1 MVEFTGERVIPG
13 QVNTDLWNE
22 HLARYAFARTYARG
36 KRVLDV
42 GCGTGYGCAELAGSA
57 ARVTGL
63 DSAQDSIAYCQE
75 HYQLPSVR
83 FVVSSG
89 AAMPFNANSFDLIVA
104 FEVIEHVPD
113 YRAFLDECARVLS
126 HQGLFI
132 VSSPNK
138 RYYAESRS
146 QTGPNPYHEH
156 EFEDQE
162 FESELS
168 RVFSNVKLLLQ
179 NRVECFAFHPSRA
192 FCEADARIHGGGG
205 DARDAHFLIGM
216 CSFGPLPDLRSFVYV
231 PKAANLLRE
240 REQHIQL
247 LEGELSKAKQWLKE
261 TQTERDSL
269 LELYR
274 KQKEELE
281 QRNRWASQ
289 LNSELESAGERVI
302 ELQEEAEAFKQESKA
317 VAAGYEAKVADLE
330 AENRSKTEWA
340 LATET
345 RLTKEVQAKCAEL
358 AESVRLLEAAE
369 STVVERTLWAQRA
382 ENQRTELAA
391 LLEMVRASRWIR
403 LGRRVGLGPRLQ

>member
-1 MVEFTGERVIPG
+1 LVEFTGERVIPG
-13 QVNTDLWNE
+13 QVNADLWNE

-36 KRVLDV
+36 KRVLDA

-57 ARVTGL
+57 ALVTGL
-63 DSAQDSIAYCQE
+63 DSAQDSIAYCQAN
-75 HYQLPSVR
+75 YKLPSVR

-89 AAMPFNANSFDLIVA
+89 AAMPFGANSFDLIVA
-104 FEVIEHVPD
+104 FEVIEHVAD
-113 YRAFLDECARVLS
+113 YRAFLGECARVLS

-168 RVFSNVKLLLQ
+168 RIFSNVKLLLQ

-192 FCEADARIHGGGG
+192 LCEADARIHGGGG

-216 CSFGPLPDLRSFVYV
+216 CSFGPLPEPRSFVYV

-261 TQTERDSL
+261 TQAERDSL

-289 LNSELESAGERVI
+289 LNSELESARDRIV
-302 ELQEEAEAFKQESKA
+302 ELQQEGEAL
-317 VAAGYEAKVADLE
+317 AAGYEAKVDELE
-330 AENRSKTEWA
+330 SENRSKTEWA

-345 RLTKEVQAKCAEL
+345 RLSKEIDAKCTEL

-369 STVVERTLWAQRA
+369 NTVVERTLWAQRA
-382 ENQRTELAA
+382 EQQRAELAA
-391 LLEMVRASRWIR
+391 LLEMVRASRWIK